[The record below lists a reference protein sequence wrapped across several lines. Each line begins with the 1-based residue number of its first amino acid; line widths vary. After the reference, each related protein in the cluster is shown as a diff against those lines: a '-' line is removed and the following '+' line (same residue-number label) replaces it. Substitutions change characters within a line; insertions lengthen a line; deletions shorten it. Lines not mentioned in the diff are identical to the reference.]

1 VKRLTLAAAAVL
13 LVGLAGCGDEDR
25 EGASSATT
33 TTVERYTM
41 TGRFVLQ
48 GEAGDA
54 DTEYEKAS
62 GLGLACAGTG
72 GYDDIEG
79 GLEVTVRDANDT
91 IIGDSALSEGAALAD
106 GCSFDFKVPN
116 LPRTTFYK
124 VKVGNRGE
132 QNYSFDEMKAAG
144 WHISLSLG

>member
-1 VKRLTLAAAAVL
+1 MKRLVLAVML
-13 LVGLAGCGDEDR
+13 LVGLAGCGG
-25 EGASSATT
+25 EGGEEEASATT
-33 TTVERYTM
+33 TTLERFTM

-48 GEAGDA
+48 GEADDA
-54 DTEYEKAS
+54 YIEFDKAS

-72 GYDDIEG
+72 GYDDIEA

-91 IIGDSALSEGAALAD
+91 IIGDAALSEGSALAD
-106 GCSFDFKVPN
+106 GCSFDFKVSS

-132 QNYSFDEMKAAG
+132 QNFSFDEMKAAG
-144 WHISLSLG
+144 WSVSLSLG